1 MRGALEASGVEV
13 GVGPRVGDVLALRE
27 CLARLLLQASL
38 LPLLVLALDE
48 AHHPLLHLRLVQQVD
63 DEPAQDPAQD
73 GGGVQTDLRT
83 VGLVEL
89 LLQLGVVLGR
99 AHRLRRLDTQVPD
112 RRNHPAGAAVV
123 QATAAVGVAE
133 DVEGGVVGAGGLGEG
148 EAAGGL
154 GEGEGVAAGGLG

>member
-1 MRGALEASGVEV
+1 M
-13 GVGPRVGDVLALRE
+13 
-27 CLARLLLQASL
+27 
-38 LPLLVLALDE
+38 
-48 AHHPLLHLRLVQQVD
+48 
-63 DEPAQDPAQD
+63 
-73 GGGVQTDLRT
+73 QTDLRT

-123 QATAAVGVAE
+123 QATAAVGVAGVAE
-133 DVEGGVVGAGGLGEG
+133 DVEGGVVGAGRLGEG

-154 GEGEGVAAGGLG
+154 GEGVAAGVLG